1 MDYPYKKKIRDE
13 RGRFVRIYGR
23 TPEELA
29 EKVAARQKEVA
40 YRAALLANPTVA
52 MYAKTWM
59 ELQPSSLSASRLSDF
74 DLSLRLHILPHIGS
88 MHLMDVTAMDIAA
101 LMHAEEHL
109 SQSMQQKI
117 VYVIKGIFALA
128 LAEGYIEANPCA
140 TLKAGGRAPKQK
152 DSLTKEQ
159 RRILID
165 AVRGTRVYP
174 FVMVALFAGLRREE
188 ALGLKWDMVTL
199 DGDTPCINVRRALR
213 WETGKPPQ
221 LDEELKTD
229 AAARIVTI
237 PDALV
242 ECLREAKAG
251 SSSEFVICDTHGQPC
266 TQAAWRSLWGIVERR
281 QTDAF
286 RPKKKRSI
294 SKELDENG
302 KKKNRRGERPGVPHT
317 IDFYVTPHTLRRS
330 YATELILGGCDVK
343 TAQYLLGHT
352 KAETTLNWYAK
363 VMGGRP
369 DETILKVRAAF
380 GGTT

>member
-1 MDYPYKKKIRDE
+1 MPDYPYKKKLKDE
-13 RGRFVRIYGR
+13 RGKYIRVYAM
-23 TPEELA
+23 TQEELD
-29 EKVAARQKEVA
+29 EKVSAREKEISH
-40 YRAALLANPTVA
+40 RAALLANPTVN
-52 MYAKTWM
+52 MYAKTWL

-74 DLSLRLHILPHIGS
+74 DLSLRLHILPHIGG
-88 MHLMDVTAMDIAA
+88 MHLMDVTASDIAA

-109 SQSMQQKI
+109 SQSMQQKL
-117 VYVIKGIFALA
+117 VYVLKGVFALA
-128 LAEGYIEANPCA
+128 ESEGYVTTNPCA

-159 RRILID
+159 RKILIE

-174 FVMVALFAGLRREE
+174 FVMIALFAGLRREE
-188 ALGLKWDMVTL
+188 ALGLKWDKVTL
-199 DGDTPCINVRRALR
+199 DGDTPCIEVCRALR
-213 WETGKPPQ
+213 WESGKPPQ

-242 ECLREAKAG
+242 ECLREAKAA
-251 SSSEFVICDTHGQPC
+251 SSSEFVVCDTKGRAC
-266 TQAAWRSLWGIVERR
+266 TESAWRSIWGLVERR
-281 QTDAF
+281 QTERW
-286 RPKKKRSI
+286 RPKKKRSV
-294 SKELDENG
+294 SKELDEDG
-302 KKKNRRGERPGVPHT
+302 KKKNHRGERPGVPHT

-363 VMGGRP
+363 IMGGRP

-380 GGTT
+380 GGG

>member
-1 MDYPYKKKIRDE
+1 MDYPYKKKIKDE
-13 RGRFVRIYGR
+13 RGKYIRVYAMTQAELDAKVR
-23 TPEELA
+23 
-29 EKVAARQKEVA
+29 ARQEEIA
-40 YRAALLANPTVA
+40 YKAALLENPTVSMCA
-52 MYAKTWM
+52 RTWM

-74 DLSLRLHILPHIGS
+74 DLSLRLHILPHIGG
-88 MHLMDVTAMDIAA
+88 MHLMDVTAADIAA

-109 SQSMQQKI
+109 SQSMQQKM
-117 VYVIKGIFALA
+117 VYVLKGVFALA
-128 LAEGYIEANPCA
+128 ESEGYIDKNPCA
-140 TLKAGGRAPKQK
+140 TLKAGGRTPKQK

-165 AVRGTRVYP
+165 AVRGTRIYP
-174 FVMVALFAGLRREE
+174 FVMLVLYSGLRREE

-199 DGDTPCINVRRALR
+199 DGDAPCINVRRALR

-229 AAARIVTI
+229 AAERIVTI

-242 ECLREAKAG
+242 ECLREVKDA
-251 SSSEFVICDTHGQPC
+251 SESEFVICDTKGQAC
-266 TQAAWRSLWGIVERR
+266 TQAAWRSLWGLVERR
-281 QTDAF
+281 QTEAF
-286 RPKKKRSI
+286 RPKKKRSV

-302 KKKNRRGERPGVPHT
+302 KKKNRRGERPGVQHT

-380 GGTT
+380 GGG

>member
-1 MDYPYKKKIRDE
+1 MKYPYTKKLRDE
-13 RGRFVRIYGR
+13 RGKYIRVYAN
-23 TPEELA
+23 TAEELA
-29 EKVAARQKEVA
+29 EKVAARQDEIA
-40 YRAALLANPTVA
+40 YRAALLANPTVS

-74 DLSLRLHILPHIGS
+74 DLSLRLHILPHIGG
-88 MHLMDVTAMDIAA
+88 MHLMDVTAADIAA
-101 LMHAEEHL
+101 LMHAEERL
-109 SQSMQQKI
+109 SQSMQQKL
-117 VYVIKGIFALA
+117 VYVLKGIFALA
-128 LAEGYIEANPCA
+128 QAEGFVETNPCA
-140 TLKAGGRAPKQK
+140 TLKAGGRTPKQK
-152 DSLTKEQ
+152 ESLTKAQ
-159 RRILID
+159 RETLIA
-165 AVRGTRVYP
+165 AVRGTRVYT

-242 ECLREAKAG
+242 ECLREAKAA
-251 SSSEFVICDTHGQPC
+251 SSSEYVICDTKGQPC
-266 TQAAWRSLWGIVERR
+266 TESAWRALWSIVERR
-281 QTDAF
+281 QTEDV

-302 KKKNRRGERPGVPHT
+302 KKKNRRGERPGVKHT

-330 YATELILGGCDVK
+330 YATELILGGVDVK

-363 VMGGRP
+363 ITGGRP

-380 GGTT
+380 GGTA